1 MDKDSYHDRSDRH
14 SRRPVTALA
23 TAAAQLHVD
32 VAVLEV
38 RDKAQFVE
46 LASDPKIRRY
56 LLARLS
62 DQTAL
67 VDPGAEDALTKALLA
82 EGQTPRLAKG
92 AEQ

>member
-1 MDKDSYHDRSDRH
+1 MIQPNDILDDLLPLWQP
-14 SRRPVTALA
+14 RRRE
-23 TAAAQLHVD
+23 LHVD

-38 RDKAQFVE
+38 RDKAQLVE

-82 EGQTPRLAKG
+82 EGQTPRLMKG
-92 AEQ
+92 ADQ